1 MLVKVMYSNKL
12 ICQILIYINENIKN
26 KITIEELEKKFFY
39 NRYYIM
45 KLFKKEIGLTILEYI
60 NSIRIYNSILL
71 IKKNES
77 NFINIAFLN
86 GFYSLEYFSET
97 FKQITSL
104 NPKKFKDYFSRK
116 KYISFD
122 DIDQINNSTVKLYEI
137 SNIKDIYLTKQKPT
151 TAPVK
156 KLSIFK

>member
-12 ICQILIYINENIKN
+12 ICEILIYIDENIKN
-26 KITIEELEKKFFY
+26 KITIEELENKFFY

-45 KLFKKEIGLTILEYI
+45 KLFKKEIGLTIVEYI

-71 IKKNES
+71 IKNNDS
-77 NFINIAFLN
+77 NFINIAFKN

-97 FKQITSL
+97 FKQITNL
-104 NPKKFKDYFSRK
+104 NPRKFKDYFTYK
-116 KYISFD
+116 KSISFD
-122 DIDQINNSTVKLYEI
+122 DIDQINNSIVKLYEI
-137 SNIKDIYLTKQKPT
+137 SNMKDNYLAKQKPVI
-151 TAPVK
+151 APVK